1 MSASFAHELNQPLT
15 SIVNYAEHL
24 QNQHRLG
31 KLDDPS
37 TPQVLK
43 DMADSGLRASAIVR
57 RIRSFIQPA
66 ALKTERIDL
75 RHVVEEVC
83 ALVAPEA
90 RRHNIQLIKAALL
103 QPVWVQADAVQM
115 SQVLFNVVRNA
126 MESVALGPVRE
137 IRLAL
142 KQQDG
147 QAQLSVQ
154 DTGPGLSQ
162 EAASQAGDPFYTTKI
177 TGLGMGLSISKTI
190 LALFGGGLSL
200 SSAPGQGVCVL
211 IAMPIDRGD

>member
-1 MSASFAHELNQPLT
+1 
-15 SIVNYAEHL
+15 
-24 QNQHRLG
+24 
-31 KLDDPS
+31 
-37 TPQVLK
+37 
-43 DMADSGLRASAIVR
+43 
-57 RIRSFIQPA
+57 
-66 ALKTERIDL
+66 LKTERIDL

-162 EAASQAGDPFYTTKI
+162 EAAAQAGDPFYTTKI